1 MRDREVDFNA
11 DLICVVCPLLLML
24 LFIGCAPRGTLMMRL
39 KRMRERR
46 CDSFPKAWVIQ
57 REATERKGTN
67 GKIQI
72 LKRIDWKECELFLC
86 LPWND
91 AQRRIWRRERDD
103 GIIVPLHVELSL
115 LTRKTKRCGRVFRAV
130 FTQLY
135 WREIWILR
143 GNLDTNI

>member
-72 LKRIDWKECELFLC
+72 LKRIDWKELNCYYVYLETTPRGGLGGGKGTTVSSFLS
-86 LPWND
+86 
-91 AQRRIWRRERDD
+91 
-103 GIIVPLHVELSL
+103 IVSDSL
-115 LTRKTKRCGRVFRAV
+115 LTRKTKRSGRVFRAV